1 MRTLVINLGIWRL
14 SNVSLKCRSVYQA
27 ANIAAS
33 WLVAETPPT
42 SNARKFAEAVPR
54 AATGYVNLNVTSV
67 RRLRM
72 VMQPLAYALVVLLA
86 HITKVIFA
94 NECSSADICVAS
106 LVLWITCAIKSV
118 PNRAGSSVAT
128 RNARRNAGSLVRRVW
143 SRVNG
148 NVPTSHVWWYAVRY
162 VPAYPATRLANG
174 DWIVVICVRPS
185 AENLANSRHALHLD
199 EIDLSSDNISERLIR
214 LECGHIF
221 TVQTLDSHC
230 NMSEYYKLNAMGAFT
245 ATKTPPVD
253 FQTPPSCPTCH
264 GPITAL
270 RYGRVTKKANLDISE
285 QNVVRTL
292 SSTLEE
298 LGSKIESFSGRLDS
312 VKDKVKLITFDPP
325 SHVTDFDILSA
336 HRRTRF
342 GPESEPLSH
351 AEISQASMTK
361 IHGFSVEEG
370 KTWSKVIRD
379 LLDLYWKVVDV
390 ARTRGPHAQAYG
402 AAVATLYRLEL
413 SAIASDP
420 ERASDTPEHAAMIEV
435 NKKIGQ
441 PPHTVDTRFQVEAFF
456 LSFELRY
463 MLADIAQSRIE
474 GLNVSSSDGIVLN
487 HEHL

>member
-1 MRTLVINLGIWRL
+1 
-14 SNVSLKCRSVYQA
+14 
-27 ANIAAS
+27 
-33 WLVAETPPT
+33 
-42 SNARKFAEAVPR
+42 
-54 AATGYVNLNVTSV
+54 TGYVNLNVTSV
-67 RRLRM
+67 RRLRI
-72 VMQPLAYALVVLLA
+72 VMQPLVYVLVVLLA
-86 HITKVIFA
+86 HIMKVIFA

-128 RNARRNAGSLVRRVW
+128 RNARRNAGSLVRCVW

-148 NVPTSHVWWYAVRY
+148 IVPTIHVQWYAQ
-162 VPAYPATRLANG
+162 TC
-174 DWIVVICVRPS
+174 IVCLPDECKVDVVDFVMQR
-185 AENLANSRHALHLD
+185 HLD
-199 EIDLSSDNISERLIR
+199 EIDLSSNNISERLIR

-230 NMSEYYKLNAMGAFT
+230 NMSEYYKLNAIGAFT

-253 FQTPPSCPTCH
+253 FQAPPSCPTCH
-264 GPITAL
+264 GPITTL
-270 RYGRVTKKANLDISE
+270 RYSCVTKKANLDISE
-285 QNVVRTL
+285 QNVARTL

-298 LGSKIESFSGRLDS
+298 LGSKIESFLGRLDS
-312 VKDKVKLITFDPP
+312 VKDKAKLITFNPP
-325 SHVTDFDILSA
+325 SH
-336 HRRTRF
+336 
-342 GPESEPLSH
+342 SELLSH

-370 KTWSKVIRD
+370 KTWSKVIYD

-402 AAVATLYRLEL
+402 AAVATLYHLEL
-413 SAIASDP
+413 STIASDP

-441 PPHTVDTRFQVEAFF
+441 PLHTVNTCFQVEAFF

-487 HEHL
+487 HEHLWWSFVSFIYESCIHDVEKALRIAEKSLASHLIAQAGMYILCGKWELFRFKILVECTLLSRQGLLNNDR

>member
-1 MRTLVINLGIWRL
+1 
-14 SNVSLKCRSVYQA
+14 
-27 ANIAAS
+27 
-33 WLVAETPPT
+33 
-42 SNARKFAEAVPR
+42 
-54 AATGYVNLNVTSV
+54 
-67 RRLRM
+67 
-72 VMQPLAYALVVLLA
+72 MQ
-86 HITKVIFA
+86 
-94 NECSSADICVAS
+94 
-106 LVLWITCAIKSV
+106 
-118 PNRAGSSVAT
+118 R
-128 RNARRNAGSLVRRVW
+128 
-143 SRVNG
+143 
-148 NVPTSHVWWYAVRY
+148 
-162 VPAYPATRLANG
+162 
-174 DWIVVICVRPS
+174 
-185 AENLANSRHALHLD
+185 HLD

-253 FQTPPSCPTCH
+253 FRTPPSCPTCH

-270 RYGRVTKKANLDISE
+270 RYGRITKKANLDISE

-298 LGSKIESFSGRLDS
+298 LGSKIESFLGRLDG
-312 VKDKVKLITFDPP
+312 VKDKAKLITFDPP

-336 HRRTRF
+336 HRRTQF

-370 KTWSKVIRD
+370 KTWSKVIYD
-379 LLDLYWKVVDV
+379 LLDLYWKVVNV
-390 ARTRGPHAQAYG
+390 ARTCGPHAQAYG
-402 AAVATLYRLEL
+402 AAVATLYRLKL

-441 PPHTVDTRFQVEAFF
+441 PPHTVDTCFQVEAFF

-487 HEHL
+487 HEHLWRSFVSFIYESCIHDAKKALRIAEKSSASHLIAQAGMYILRGKWELFCFKILVECTLLSRQGLLNNDRRNELITKAQLEANTVGLETTRLLRNYPITNMAELSPNSERAWFKQNCWKKRDELVKEYNALVAHLTPATRECEPLKAKGNTGKAPRFHFYSSPGEVKEGAHGAVAVKVAVVQAGLTR